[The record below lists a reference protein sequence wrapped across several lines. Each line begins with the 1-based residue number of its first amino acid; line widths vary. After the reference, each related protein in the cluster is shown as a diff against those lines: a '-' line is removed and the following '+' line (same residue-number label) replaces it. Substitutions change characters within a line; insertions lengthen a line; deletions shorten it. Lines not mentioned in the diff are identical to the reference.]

1 MYSSESR
8 VRYSEIDE
16 DLHLTVPALI
26 NYLQDCSTFHSQA
39 VGRGPAH
46 AAASGHAWML
56 SAWEIVIDALPAF
69 NQDIRVSTWP
79 TCFKGLM
86 AARNFTV
93 CDAADPAG
101 EHPLVR
107 ANSSWFL
114 FAAAAGAPMRIP
126 ADESDP
132 YLSDVAEPLDMPA
145 MPRRIRTADAGEA
158 AAPVIVTGA
167 HIDTNHHVNNAQYVS
182 LALGA
187 LPKDDMP
194 NIHRLDVQYHTA
206 AKLGDTIYP
215 HIHHEGDAGTIITL
229 DDAEAKPYAIV
240 RVA

>member
-1 MYSSESR
+1 
-8 VRYSEIDE
+8 
-16 DLHLTVPALI
+16 
-26 NYLQDCSTFHSQA
+26 
-39 VGRGPAH
+39 
-46 AAASGHAWML
+46 ML

-167 HIDTNHHVNNAQYVS
+167 HIDTNHHV
-182 LALGA
+182 
-187 LPKDDMP
+187 
-194 NIHRLDVQYHTA
+194 QYHTA